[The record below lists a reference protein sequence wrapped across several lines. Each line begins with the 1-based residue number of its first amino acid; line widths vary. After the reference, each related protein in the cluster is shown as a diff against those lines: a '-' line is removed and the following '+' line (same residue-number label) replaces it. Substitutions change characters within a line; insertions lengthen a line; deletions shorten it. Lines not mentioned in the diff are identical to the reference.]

1 MIEAGR
7 LAPERSETTRR
18 DWQIAADPRFAVA
31 GLLALG
37 FWLLSPVL
45 PTSMMANVNDD
56 RSAASASNADGTSV
70 RAGRREYTFGGYGGA
85 SYTQPSTVY
94 VDNPGATDMT
104 ASDFGWIGR
113 PFKSP
118 IYYGLRTQ
126 RWNADTITGTMIDFT
141 HAKAI
146 AVVEDTA
153 KFTGTYDGK
162 PVPPSA
168 KLETIFNRLEFSH
181 GHNMLTLNGLVR
193 SPASW
198 LPVRPY
204 FGLGG
209 GISLPHTEIDME
221 GRTRTFEYQFAGF
234 VGQALAGIEIPL
246 GRTSVFMEYKFT
258 YAPYSVPLSETRQGD
273 LLVTD
278 LWRQFR
284 AWMSGEKPP
293 GGRLSTTLA
302 THHAIGGVLI
312 RSSSAPA
319 TP

>member
-56 RSAASASNADGTSV
+56 RSAASASSADGTSV
-70 RAGRREYTFGGYGGA
+70 RAGRREYTFGGYGGT

-162 PVPPSA
+162 SVPPSA

-181 GHNMLTLNGLVR
+181 GHNMLT
-193 SPASW
+193 
-198 LPVRPY
+198 
-204 FGLGG
+204 
-209 GISLPHTEIDME
+209 
-221 GRTRTFEYQFAGF
+221 
-234 VGQALAGIEIPL
+234 
-246 GRTSVFMEYKFT
+246 
-258 YAPYSVPLSETRQGD
+258 
-273 LLVTD
+273 
-278 LWRQFR
+278 
-284 AWMSGEKPP
+284 
-293 GGRLSTTLA
+293 
-302 THHAIGGVLI
+302 
-312 RSSSAPA
+312 
-319 TP
+319 